1 MQMFQISG
9 FVSVFMKTTILI
21 RLFVGGIMISLSLK
35 ASTARTSLH
44 CWVPGQEMAIF
55 TFGVSL
61 QRLDRTRPKPE
72 VMADD
77 MYLWNLCE
85 DECGRYLYTSSIFQ
99 RNGCNVLVYFSRKP
113 WVISCRTIRASSA
126 QPVEHHRHA

>member
-9 FVSVFMKTTILI
+9 IVSVFMKATIVI
-21 RLFVGGIMISLSLK
+21 RLFVGGIMMSLSLK

-61 QRLDRTRPKPE
+61 QRLDRTRPNPE

-85 DECGRYLYTSSIFQ
+85 DECGRYLCTSSIFQ
-99 RNGCNVLVYFSRKP
+99 RNGCNMLVCIVFHVS
-113 WVISCRTIRASSA
+113 
-126 QPVEHHRHA
+126 HG